1 LRHEENQIEVHSD
14 HSRLDARSLAMH
26 VIIAKKLLVD
36 PSLLDQARNTRA
48 RWKAQAAGEPVAIFF
63 LSGSAFSREVMRQSP
78 SF

>member
-1 LRHEENQIEVHSD
+1 
-14 HSRLDARSLAMH
+14 MH